1 MEAAAQARLESDNER
16 HAARLARL
24 RAAETREN
32 LIRELERLKIQA
44 LGRRL
49 GPSEDTLKYIL
60 AHLLAEKRCLV
71 CGTDP
76 SPAADTIERWVS
88 SGACPICGSKQEIPD
103 GAVPLAEGDRIRIGR
118 LEDELRF
125 ADNQITEALL
135 RIDDASG
142 KFAKADG
149 EYEAIERRRIALDAK
164 LVAVLH
170 RMPAERAAIGSQESD
185 LDALQ
190 RILRNEEARLERAET
205 RFRSI
210 VLESV
215 ERVEALQETI
225 ASGFRTYLQIFLQEE
240 SELIYQ
246 TVKARVGQR
255 GAVFDFPAFHLSMSG
270 GAVAG
275 QTMRD
280 NPTEVSQ
287 SQAEF
292 VDLAFRMALMTVA
305 SDDGSATLIVDAP
318 EASLDFLFAER
329 AGQQLANFSRAREE
343 NRVIIT
349 SYMPSDHLLLS
360 FFDGVRGIRER
371 RQRIVNLVEEA
382 APNAAL
388 RADRPRYSEF
398 VEGIIDRREAAE

>member
-1 MEAAAQARLESDNER
+1 
-16 HAARLARL
+16 
-24 RAAETREN
+24 
-32 LIRELERLKIQA
+32 
-44 LGRRL
+44 
-49 GPSEDTLKYIL
+49 
-60 AHLLAEKRCLV
+60 
-71 CGTDP
+71 
-76 SPAADTIERWVS
+76 
-88 SGACPICGSKQEIPD
+88 
-103 GAVPLAEGDRIRIGR
+103 

-246 TVKARVGQR
+246 TVKARVGH
-255 GAVFDFPAFHLSMSG
+255 DPAPWNTP
-270 GAVAG
+270 A
-275 QTMRD
+275 
-280 NPTEVSQ
+280 
-287 SQAEF
+287 
-292 VDLAFRMALMTVA
+292 
-305 SDDGSATLIVDAP
+305 
-318 EASLDFLFAER
+318 
-329 AGQQLANFSRAREE
+329 
-343 NRVIIT
+343 
-349 SYMPSDHLLLS
+349 
-360 FFDGVRGIRER
+360 
-371 RQRIVNLVEEA
+371 
-382 APNAAL
+382 
-388 RADRPRYSEF
+388 
-398 VEGIIDRREAAE
+398 